1 MYLMITEFGDMKQLP
16 KITESDKDAVYNG
29 VCEIIQYKNDGFYL
43 YDPETKEFDRIR
55 FDPNNYED

>member
-1 MYLMITEFGDMKQLP
+1 MYLMITEFGDMRQLL

-43 YDPETKEFDRIR
+43 YDPETKGFDRIR